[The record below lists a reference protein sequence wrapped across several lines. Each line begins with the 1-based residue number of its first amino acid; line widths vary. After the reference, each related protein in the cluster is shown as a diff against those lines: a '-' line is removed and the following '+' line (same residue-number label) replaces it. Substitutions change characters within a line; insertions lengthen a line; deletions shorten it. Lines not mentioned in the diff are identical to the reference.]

1 MTKQRLAEVLIAQ
14 DVEASS
20 WKGPA
25 CIIGG
30 ALAHLTL
37 GTLYCWGNFL
47 SYAPQNLQFFDGKQ
61 HPGAQPDAIYVMP
74 FTIVAQALAM
84 PFGPKLIA
92 KIGASNTLLLGSWI
106 AALAVFLSSFQK
118 NLGSFMLFYA
128 AMFGTGAGLAYT
140 APMVAGW
147 KWMPNSKGLV
157 TGGILTGFGAGG
169 FIFSLIGMKHVNPLK
184 TNQVNGAFPAAV
196 YERFPS
202 MLRKLALLY
211 AVISL
216 AGSLL
221 VSEPKIA
228 PVAVSQTK
236 APTPTLPG
244 VDVREALGTKQ
255 FWLLW
260 FMIITCA
267 TAGLTTA
274 SVYKQFAASSAA
286 LNGDEFQALVG
297 GIGALFNGLGRLFW
311 GSVSDK
317 IGFKTSFVLL
327 ALLQAAGMLTYKL
340 SSSSKVLFGVN
351 TSLLF
356 FTLAGNFALFPP
368 AIQRIFGPR
377 AGATIYGMIYSA
389 FATASV
395 GGGILTKML
404 VKSLGWELVFQTMAV
419 MSVLAT
425 LLSTLLMPL
434 ANYSGSVV

>member
-1 MTKQRLAEVLIAQ
+1 
-14 DVEASS
+14 
-20 WKGPA
+20 
-25 CIIGG
+25 
-30 ALAHLTL
+30 
-37 GTLYCWGNFL
+37 
-47 SYAPQNLQFFDGKQ
+47 
-61 HPGAQPDAIYVMP
+61 
-74 FTIVAQALAM
+74 
-84 PFGPKLIA
+84 
-92 KIGASNTLLLGSWI
+92 
-106 AALAVFLSSFQK
+106 
-118 NLGSFMLFYA
+118 
-128 AMFGTGAGLAYT
+128 
-140 APMVAGW
+140 
-147 KWMPNSKGLV
+147 
-157 TGGILTGFGAGG
+157 
-169 FIFSLIGMKHVNPLK
+169 
-184 TNQVNGAFPAAV
+184 
-196 YERFPS
+196 
-202 MLRKLALLY
+202 
-211 AVISL
+211 
-216 AGSLL
+216 
-221 VSEPKIA
+221 
-228 PVAVSQTK
+228 
-236 APTPTLPG
+236 
-244 VDVREALGTKQ
+244 
-255 FWLLW
+255 
-260 FMIITCA
+260 
-267 TAGLTTA
+267 
-274 SVYKQFAASSAA
+274 
-286 LNGDEFQALVG
+286 VG